1 MKLLQAFWRY
11 WKSLSVWFFTAFV
24 VLVILAAAVS
34 YEHREGLADSFTKK
48 FRINKLVYFEIFSD
62 PTNAIT
68 REKQIKRWRR
78 DKKNHLVNLQNPDWF
93 DLSEEWYKP
102 DPSAALRS
110 GRDDK
115 VGAGG
120 VIK

>member
-1 MKLLQAFWRY
+1 MSDYYVYFLTNK
-11 WKSLSVWFFTAFV
+11 TND
-24 VLVILAAAVS
+24 VLYVGVTNNLERRL